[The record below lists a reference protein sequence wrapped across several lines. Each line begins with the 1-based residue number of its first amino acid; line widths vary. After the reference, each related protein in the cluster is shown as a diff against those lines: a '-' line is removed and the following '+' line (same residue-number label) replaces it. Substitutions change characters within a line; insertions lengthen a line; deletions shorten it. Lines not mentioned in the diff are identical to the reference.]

1 MCGRLAQVTAAG
13 KIVDLFDI
21 INELG
26 DMTPRYN
33 IVPTTEL
40 AILRSS
46 DRADQLE
53 WKKMRWGLI
62 PRWSKTEPLKIHLFN
77 ARAETVAEK
86 PSFRHAYRKRRCV
99 IPVDGFY
106 EWKRENNEKQ
116 PHYFRKKD
124 QSPLLF
130 AGLWEW
136 WTDNQTTIESTTIIT
151 TEANQLM
158 ASIHHRMPVIL
169 TAQNVPHWLNLSNP
183 TANRLLA
190 PDQTEDLETYS
201 VDTYVNNARHEGE
214 ACIRSCFKDAAD
226 EHKIRQK

>member
-13 KIVDLFDI
+13 KIMDILDI
-21 INELG
+21 INELH
-26 DMTPRYN
+26 DTTPRYN

-40 AILRSS
+40 AILRLS
-46 DRADQLE
+46 DSAGQLE

-62 PRWSKTEPLKIHLFN
+62 PGWSKTEQLKIHLFN
-77 ARAETVAEK
+77 ARAETAAEK
-86 PSFRHAYRKRRCV
+86 PSFRNAYRTLRCV

-116 PHYFRKKD
+116 PYYFRKKD

-130 AGLWEW
+130 AGLWEL

-158 ASIHHRMPVIL
+158 APIHNRMPVML
-169 TAQNVPHWLNLSNP
+169 TAQNVPRWLDLSNP
-183 TANRLLA
+183 TASRLLTSY
-190 PDQTEDLETYS
+190 QGEDLETYP
-201 VDTYVNNARHEGE
+201 VDKYVNNARHDDP
-214 ACIRSCFKDAAD
+214 ACIKPL
-226 EHKIRQK
+226 